1 MESKQNY
8 AGVSLEKCVRWR
20 KVCGGFVFR
29 LACN

>member
-8 AGVSLEKCVRWR
+8 AGVSLECVRWR
-20 KVCGGFVFR
+20 KICGGFVFR